1 MVHVKG
7 TPFVA
12 TVIPTCVHRSLASP
26 LSSRYVE
33 ARMQERGVS
42 GDHAPLKWRVVQYQ

>member
-1 MVHVKG
+1 MMQVKG

-12 TVIPTCVHRSLASP
+12 TVIRTYVQRSLASP
-26 LSSRYVE
+26 LSSRQVE

-42 GDHAPLKWRVVQYQ
+42 RDHGPLNRRVVQYQ